1 MTILQEY
8 KVLLKTIRAI
18 TLAFLILSWFE
29 NVEAQENVCKT
40 PLLVGYPV
48 KLQPWYFT
56 DENGKFTGLGIDLI
70 NAVLENMGCSAE
82 FKQQPLPRQLLQ
94 LQSGRLDI
102 GLDVL
107 RTAKR
112 EESAYFSDPHLEMAV
127 VLLVRKGE
135 SQKYP
140 LNKLSDV
147 INIPFKLGY
156 LRGGAYGE
164 EFSGLL
170 KNPQFK
176 RRTSPVTKISQNV
189 EMLMLDRIQGFL
201 GPVQTYEDL
210 SMTMSDNIERHQGVA
225 PVVQNTIHYMISKE
239 RPLELVNAI
248 NRSLKQLQANGTIR
262 RVLTKYMKST
272 NNSHQNFQ
280 LFLRK

>member
-1 MTILQEY
+1 MTIIPVY
-8 KVLLKTIRAI
+8 KVLLKTIGAV

-29 NVEAQENVCKT
+29 NVEAQENFCKT
-40 PLLVGYPV
+40 PLSVGYPV

-94 LQSGRLDI
+94 LQSGKLDI

-107 RTAKR
+107 KTAKR
-112 EESAYFSDPHLEMAV
+112 QESMYFSDPYLKMAI

-140 LNKLSDV
+140 LSKLSDI

-156 LRGGAYGE
+156 IRGGAYGE
-164 EFSGLL
+164 EFSKLL
-170 KNPQFK
+170 ENPQFK
-176 RRTSPVTKISQNV
+176 RRTSAVRKISQNV
-189 EMLMLDRIQGFL
+189 EMLMIDRIQGFL
-201 GPVQTYEDL
+201 GPIQTYEDL
-210 SMTMSDNIERHQGVA
+210 SITMSDNVERHQGVA
-225 PVVQNTIHYMISKE
+225 PVFQNTIHYIISKD

-262 RVLTKYMKST
+262 RILTKYLK
-272 NNSHQNFQ
+272 
-280 LFLRK
+280 K